1 MRSTKA
7 GYIGARPN
15 YSILTDFSCNAPPV
29 HTYGSIAV
37 AASVAAIGSA
47 KSGQRHP
54 ASYVSTGN
62 RPVRALESGR
72 TTGNYPN
79 YLDTCLE
86 DQEFIQSINQYK
98 FRDSIFVFK
107 PLRINSDAR

>member
-1 MRSTKA
+1 MAQLRNVP
-7 GYIGARPN
+7 IP
-15 YSILTDFSCNAPPV
+15 
-29 HTYGSIAV
+29 AV
-37 AASVAAIGSA
+37 
-47 KSGQRHP
+47 SGC
-54 ASYVSTGN
+54 GN

-86 DQEFIQSINQYK
+86 DQEFIQSINQYE